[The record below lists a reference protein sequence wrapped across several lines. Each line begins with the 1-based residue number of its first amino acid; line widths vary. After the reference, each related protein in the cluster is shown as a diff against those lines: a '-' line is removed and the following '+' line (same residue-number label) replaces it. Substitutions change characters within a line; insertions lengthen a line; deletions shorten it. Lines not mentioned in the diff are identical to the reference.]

1 MKRLLLLGATGSIGT
16 TCLNALRNN
25 LAEDI
30 VLAGITAKDS
40 PSLIDRAREFDVPYL
55 YLTGGEGGKLS
66 EFIEKTH
73 PDIILNAIAGS
84 DGLGATL
91 ECIKHSI
98 PIALAN
104 KESVVMGGEFMLS
117 QAKAFGTEIIPVDSE
132 HSAIYHLLKAKRA
145 DRLIITASG
154 GPFVDRMDLSSVTV
168 EEALHHPTWSMGKK
182 ITIDSATLANKG
194 LEVIEASLLFDFPA
208 EKIDVTIHRQSIIHS
223 AIETE
228 EGAVY
233 ALLST
238 PDMTLPVLLALQG
251 EGTGLK
257 NVVKRLSFSTP
268 LSLTFEG
275 WDRERFPL
283 LSLAYKTLEMGSYA
297 RIAYC
302 QSDEIAVNA
311 FLLGRIGFT
320 EIASIVEETVMS
332 MPASNVQSY
341 EDIIRIKQI
350 AKQKAEALC

>member
-154 GPFVDRMDLSSVTV
+154 GP
-168 EEALHHPTWSMGKK
+168 LHHPTWSMGKK